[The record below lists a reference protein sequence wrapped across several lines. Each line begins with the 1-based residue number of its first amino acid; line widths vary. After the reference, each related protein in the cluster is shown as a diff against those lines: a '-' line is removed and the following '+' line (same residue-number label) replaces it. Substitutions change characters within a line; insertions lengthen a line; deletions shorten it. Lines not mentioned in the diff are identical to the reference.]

1 MTRISN
7 PSPDLD
13 AARRTLQ
20 AQRIDGTCVALFD
33 QAGKFIDC
41 TAEFVQGMFRSG
53 GCKDVLLGE
62 TYDQV
67 LDRAVREYPEYFEDP
82 DMRSR
87 WQVGKLNAFA
97 AADGIQRIFK
107 SINGEWDLLSYHRL
121 DRGFTAVCRSGTI
134 FRSQEMPVGSG
145 GVPLKV
151 LIAIAERTSNGVIT
165 TDANGLITWVN
176 PAFTSNTGYTLGQI
190 RGRDP
195 GKILQGPS
203 TDPETVRGMGMK
215 IRAKSGFRAEILN
228 YRADGTPFWVDIEVL
243 PVLDRC
249 GDLEGF
255 VSVQADISE
264 AKARTLALEQAKD
277 QAIAAERMKSE
288 FLAVMSHEIRTPLN
302 GIIGLLELATGKR
315 DEQASMRY
323 VEQARELASS
333 LIQVVSDT
341 LDLSRMDAGKLVEEC
356 VAFDPEELLRS
367 ATGTVAAEAHRKGIV
382 LGIVCPDFL
391 PPKLLGSPS
400 RIRQVLVNLL
410 ANALKFTERG
420 SVSVYAAYG
429 SGDGDGLSLWVT
441 DTGPGISAD
450 SLSTIFEPY
459 VQLGGQLQVRHRGF
473 GLGLS
478 IVHRLVMHMGGSIQI
493 DSKPGVGTSIRVRL
507 PLAPAEGPDSAAE
520 PDRPLAGIRYTAGD
534 TLLEVDPMLQRWL
547 DAAGAKPWKSPG
559 DGPSVETHGPM
570 LVLHDWREH
579 PTRDGINR
587 RLGDIGI
594 VVADEFTQGADIH
607 DETQAGRYRLM
618 RPLLP
623 RSTMVKL
630 HALVR
635 TAPVSGDRNRLAAT
649 TEPLLSNEGGP
660 RRLLLVED
668 DSVNALVADAA
679 LSTAG
684 WEVTCAPTG
693 SQAMWLLEHARF
705 EFVLVDLNL
714 PDRPGTEV
722 IHCARALQKSRG
734 LQFCVAV
741 WSAQCGSPF
750 SFQANVV
757 PADAFIP
764 KPIEPS
770 SLVREVNLL
779 FGHGL
784 ADRFAHSGK
793 LHADLES
800 SRFTPD
806 RP

>member
-1 MTRISN
+1 MTRTSN

-41 TAEFVQGMFRSG
+41 TAEFAQGLFRSG
-53 GCKDVLLGE
+53 GSKDVLLGE

-67 LDRAVREYPEYFEDP
+67 LDRAVREYPEFFEDP
-82 DMRSR
+82 DVRSR

-97 AADGIQRIFK
+97 SADGIQRIFK

-121 DRGFTAVCRSGTI
+121 DRGYTAVCRSGTI
-134 FRSQEMPVGSG
+134 FRSHEMPVGSG

-165 TDANGLITWVN
+165 TDASGLITWVN

-190 RGRDP
+190 RGRNP
-195 GKILQGPS
+195 GKILQGPL
-203 TDPETVRGMGMK
+203 TDPETVREMGMK
-215 IRAKSGFRAEILN
+215 IRSKLGFRVEVLN
-228 YRADGTPFWVDIEVL
+228 YRTDGTSFWVDVEVL
-243 PVLDRC
+243 PVLDNC

-255 VSVQADISE
+255 VSIQADISE
-264 AKARTLALEQAKD
+264 AKNRTLALEQAKD
-277 QAIAAERMKSE
+277 QAIATERMKSE

-315 DEQASMRY
+315 DEQVSMRY

-356 VAFDPEELLRS
+356 VAFDPEDMLRS
-367 ATGTVAAEAHRKGIV
+367 ATATIAAEAHRKGIV

-410 ANALKFTERG
+410 ANALKFTECG
-420 SVSVYAAYG
+420 SVSVYAAYD
-429 SGDGDGLSLWVT
+429 SGDGLSLWVT
-441 DTGPGISAD
+441 DTGPGISSE

-478 IVHRLVMHMGGSIQI
+478 IVHRLVKHMGGSIQI
-493 DSKPGVGTSIRVRL
+493 DSKLGVGTSICVRL
-507 PLAPAEGPDSAAE
+507 PLAPAEGPDGAAE
-520 PDRPLAGIRYTAGD
+520 QERPLAGIRYTASD
-534 TLLEVDPMLQRWL
+534 TLLEVEPMLQRWL
-547 DAAGAKPWKSPG
+547 DAAGAKPWKSPA
-559 DGPSVETHGPM
+559 DDPSVEIHGPM
-570 LVLHDWREH
+570 LVLHDCRER
-579 PTRDGINR
+579 PKRDATTRR
-587 RLGDIGI
+587 FGDIGI
-594 VVADEFTQGADIH
+594 VVADEFTQGGDIH
-607 DETQAGRYRLM
+607 DETQAVRYRLV

-630 HALVR
+630 HALVQ
-635 TAPVSGDRNRLAAT
+635 TADVLGDRNRCAST

-693 SQAMWLLEHARF
+693 SRAMWLLQHTRF

-722 IHCARALQKSRG
+722 IHCARALQKSLG

-750 SFQANVV
+750 SLQDNDV

-770 SLVREVNLL
+770 RLVKEVNLL
-779 FGHGL
+779 FGHGE
-784 ADRFAHSGK
+784 ADQSTHSGK
-793 LHADLES
+793 LHADLE
-800 SRFTPD
+800 
-806 RP
+806 